1 MVAYNRRQNKGKS
14 NKGKQNSGRNTAQNK
29 TRGQTSSQT
38 VQPSRKPPGMEGK
51 CMRCGKPDHLQGQK
65 CAAKNAKCKECH
77 KIGHFH
83 KVCQSKKRTRRANLA
98 QAAPLNDSDTH
109 IDECGLVQRNPPM
122 VNMIKIINHIGTTN
136 GTQEKHLK
144 FPIDVDVRGSYK
156 NHLIVRVD
164 TGADVNCM
172 NETTFRRLF
181 PKVQLDVCPY
191 EIQNFGNST
200 ADISILGQFQTYL
213 QFKGKK
219 YLNTFIVTNANDCP
233 NLLSHGATFRMGVL
247 KPNYPRENV
256 VKGDEVPNFKIG
268 KSTCTSNV
276 FQILQDLRLKQH
288 SGNFEPKVYG
298 PVQLLRPVQHSQ
310 KVTKKPVKIPVK
322 IP

>member
-1 MVAYNRRQNKGKS
+1 
-14 NKGKQNSGRNTAQNK
+14 
-29 TRGQTSSQT
+29 
-38 VQPSRKPPGMEGK
+38 
-51 CMRCGKPDHLQGQK
+51 MRCGKPDHLQGQK

-77 KIGHFH
+77 KIGHFY
-83 KVCQSKKRTRRANLA
+83 KVCQSKKRTRRTNLA
-98 QAAPLNDSDTH
+98 HAVPQNECDTH
-109 IDECGLVQRNPPM
+109 IDECGLVQPNPPM

-136 GTQEKHLK
+136 GTWEKHLK

-156 NHLIVRVD
+156 NHLAVRVD

-181 PKVQLDVCPY
+181 SKVQLDVCPY

-219 YLNTFIVTNANDCP
+219 YLNTFIVTNTNDCP

-256 VKGDEVPNFKIG
+256 VQGDEVPNFKIG
-268 KSTCTSNV
+268 KSSV
-276 FQILQDLRLKQH
+276 LPMYFRFYRI
-288 SGNFEPKVYG
+288 
-298 PVQLLRPVQHSQ
+298 
-310 KVTKKPVKIPVK
+310 
-322 IP
+322 